1 MNPQTFPVLIRREF
15 WEHRQL
21 WIAPLVLAV
30 AYIAVC
36 FLPGAIHFGDGSDF
50 PRNGSPSTGQ
60 FFFMGMQ
67 LFSTGLLYLL
77 MSVVIFFYLTDS
89 LYAERKD
96 RSILF
101 WKSLP
106 VSDAATVLAKV
117 AVAMLVVPVGVVL
130 LSIVANLLA
139 FGVVSVRLSDSPLQ
153 QFLQWN
159 TGTWIRLNGLLL
171 VDVLV
176 LALWFLPFAG
186 YQLLVSAWA
195 KSNVFIWTILPP
207 LALTFGER
215 LVFGTWYIGKFLL
228 SRLTVGMAG
237 ARPDAPLNAANAVEE
252 TLHRINAT
260 PQLATLELWLGVLA
274 GALLVYGAIRI
285 RRYRDDS

>member
-1 MNPQTFPVLIRREF
+1 MNAQAFPILIRREF

-21 WIAPLVLAV
+21 WIAPLVLV
-30 AYIAVC
+30 IAYIAVC
-36 FLPGAIHFGDGSDF
+36 FLPGAINIDGDLPRGGSTTD
-50 PRNGSPSTGQ
+50 GQ
-60 FFFMGMQ
+60 FFFVGMQ
-67 LFSTGLLYLL
+67 LFSTALLYLL
-77 MSVVIFFYLTDS
+77 MSVVTFFYLTDS

-106 VSDAATVLAKV
+106 VSDAATVLSKLV
-117 AVAMLVVPVGVVL
+117 VAMLVVPVGVVL
-130 LSIVANLLA
+130 LSVVANLLA
-139 FGVVSVRLSDSPLQ
+139 FGIVSVRIHDSPFLQ
-153 QFLQWN
+153 QFLQWE
-159 TGTWIRLNGLLL
+159 TATWLRLNGLLL
-171 VDVLV
+171 VDVV
-176 LALWFLPFAG
+176 VVALWFLPVAG
-186 YQLLVSAWA
+186 YQLLISAWA
-195 KSNVFIWTILPP
+195 KSNVFVWTILPP

-215 LVFGTWYIGKFLL
+215 LVFKTWHIGKFLL

-237 ARPDAPLNAANAVEE
+237 ARPQAPISGANAVQE
-252 TLHRINAT
+252 TLHRIDAT

>member
-1 MNPQTFPVLIRREF
+1 MNAQTFPVLIRREF

-21 WIAPLVLAV
+21 WIAPLVLAI

-36 FLPGAIHFGDGSDF
+36 FLPGAINFGDGNNF
-50 PRNGSPSTGQ
+50 PRSSPSNGQ
-60 FFFMGMQ
+60 MFFVGMQ
-67 LFSTGLLYLL
+67 LFSTALLYLL
-77 MSVVIFFYLTDS
+77 MSIVIFFYLTES
-89 LYAERKD
+89 LFNERKD

-106 VSDAATVLAKV
+106 VSDAATVIAKL
-117 AVAMLVVPVGVVL
+117 AVAMLVVPLGVVL
-130 LSIVANLLA
+130 LAIVANLLA
-139 FGVVSVRLSDSPLQ
+139 FGIVSVRLSDSPLQ

-159 TGTWIRLNGLLL
+159 TGTWLRLNGMLL

-176 LALWFLPFAG
+176 LALWFLPVAG

-195 KSNVFIWTILPP
+195 KSNAFIWTILPP

-215 LVFGTWYIGKFLL
+215 LAFGTWHIGKFLL

-237 ARPDAPLNAANAVEE
+237 ARPEGPITGANAVEQ